1 MSTNHLAK
9 VLAAELDEGRRRTL
23 DVYER
28 WSAIPL
34 VLTAL
39 TWMVGF
45 FLITDPLLHPMYAE
59 NAGHLIRISYLIF
72 VIDVCIRFVL
82 IGSLRIFLRTTW
94 PVLIALLVPVLRLV
108 LVVLLILRIT
118 RKRTLLA
125 EKVFAFAALALV
137 IVVVLGGL
145 FTLMFEIRD
154 PSANITSLGDASWW
168 AMVTVVTVGYGDY
181 YPITI
186 GGRLVAVVVMLGGAA
201 VVSSFTAAIASRWIG
216 NSRGES
222 SQATVVDTVT
232 EDVLGDPDPVVS
244 PMVSDAVS
252 HVDHLQAEVTRL
264 SGLVERLL
272 RHHGVPDGTDVT
284 HGAVGAGE
292 GAAAADSPAQ
302 PPTPPRG
309 E

>member
-1 MSTNHLAK
+1 MSTNRVANILAT
-9 VLAAELDEGRRRTL
+9 ELDEGRRRTL
-23 DVYER
+23 DIYER

-45 FLITDPLLHPMYAE
+45 FLATDPLLRPMYAE
-59 NAGHLIRISYLIF
+59 NAGHLIRITYLIF

-94 PVLIALLVPVLRLV
+94 PVLVALLVPVLRLV

-145 FTLMFEIRD
+145 FTLMCEIRD

-168 AMVTVVTVGYGDY
+168 AIVTVVTVGYGDF

-186 GGRLVAVVVMLGGAA
+186 GGRIVAVIVMLGGAA

-216 NSRGES
+216 S
-222 SQATVVDTVT
+222 SQSASTPPTVVDTVT
-232 EDVLGDPDPVVS
+232 DAVLGDPDPVVS
-244 PMVSDAVS
+244 PLVSDAVS

-284 HGAVGAGE
+284 N
-292 GAAAADSPAQ
+292 GAAGADGSAESRTAADTPA
-302 PPTPPRG
+302 G
-309 E
+309 